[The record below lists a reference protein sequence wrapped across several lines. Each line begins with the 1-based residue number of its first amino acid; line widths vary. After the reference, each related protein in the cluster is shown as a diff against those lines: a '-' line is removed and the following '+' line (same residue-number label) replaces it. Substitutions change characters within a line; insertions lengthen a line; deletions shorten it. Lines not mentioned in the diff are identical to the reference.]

1 VVISLPDIMNEIAKE
16 DEEKQR
22 RHQRRVVAKQEKLK
36 SGPPRLGK
44 HK

>member
-1 VVISLPDIMNEIAKE
+1 MVISLPDIMNEIAKE

-22 RHQRRVVAKQEKLK
+22 GHQRRVVVKKEKLK